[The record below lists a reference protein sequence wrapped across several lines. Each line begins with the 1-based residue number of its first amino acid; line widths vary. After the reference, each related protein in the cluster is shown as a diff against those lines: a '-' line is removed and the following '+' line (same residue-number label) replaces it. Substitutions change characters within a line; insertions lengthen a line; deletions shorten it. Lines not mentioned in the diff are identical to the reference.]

1 MFITEEES
9 DNILNNPHN
18 LANRFKNGKEVRRIS
33 YADSL
38 RSSVIDGEEYATPTK
53 DSEVGTEEGPPEIPR
68 QGIHEE
74 SIQHREIKRPGNNRP
89 WLSKSVRTR
98 IAADVASSPLN
109 GNQTRTQIAQKY
121 GVQVSTVSDIAN
133 NVRRV
138 PDSAR
143 SVEQEKVDLALDAVR
158 EKAIDK
164 LMAGLGQITEEKVQA
179 HNAKDISVI
188 CANMARV
195 VQQTIPQEKT
205 AQQIN
210 LVVYTPELRAEK
222 NFDVVEI

>member
-9 DNILNNPHN
+9 DNILKNPRN
-18 LANRFKNGKEVRRIS
+18 LANRFKNGKEIKDAKIIESRIS
-33 YADSL
+33 E
-38 RSSVIDGEEYATPTK
+38 RPQE
-53 DSEVGTEEGPPEIPR
+53 TEG
-68 QGIHEE
+68 QGISSSE
-74 SIQHREIKRPGNNRP
+74 SQAENGEKLYEGGIQFREIKRPGNNRP
-89 WLSKSVRTR
+89 WLPKSVRTR
-98 IAADVASSPLN
+98 IAADVATASVYRDK
-109 GNQTRTQIAQKY
+109 TRTEIAKEY
-121 GVQVSTVSDIAN
+121 GVQVSTISDIAN
-133 NVRRV
+133 GTRRV
-138 PDSAR
+138 EDSPR

-164 LMAGLGQITEEKVQA
+164 LMAGLGHLSDEKVSA
-179 HNAKDISVI
+179 HNGKDISVI

-195 VQQTIPQEKT
+195 VQQTIPQEKA

>member
-9 DNILNNPHN
+9 NNILNNPRN
-18 LANRFKNGKEVRRIS
+18 LANRWKNGREIRKGDIYAKSGIS
-33 YADSL
+33 E
-38 RSSVIDGEEYATPTK
+38 IHNEIGPQ
-53 DSEVGTEEGPPEIPR
+53 EGAPAFDE
-68 QGIHEE
+68 QGIYKEG
-74 SIQHREIKRPGNNRP
+74 IQFREIKRPGNNRP
-89 WLSKSVRTR
+89 WLSQSERTR
-98 IAADVASSPLN
+98 IKTDATTASIDKHE
-109 GNQTRTQIAQKY
+109 TRTEIAQKF
-121 GVQVSTVSDIAN
+121 GVRVSTISDIAN
-133 NVRRV
+133 GVRRV
-138 PDSAR
+138 EDSPR
-143 SVEQEKVDLALDAVR
+143 SAEQEKVDLALDAVR

-164 LMAGLGQITEEKVQA
+164 LMAGLGHITDEKVQA